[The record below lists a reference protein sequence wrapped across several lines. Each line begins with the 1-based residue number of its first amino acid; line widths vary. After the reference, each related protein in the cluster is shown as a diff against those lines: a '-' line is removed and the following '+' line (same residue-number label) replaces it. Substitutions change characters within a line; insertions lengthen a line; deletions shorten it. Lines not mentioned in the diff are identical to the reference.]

1 MGQAD
6 RVVALTKRLPT
17 HDEMTNAADAAT
29 ALAKARND
37 DGSLTIFVDADGKEM
52 RLAPAVGDV
61 VIDLLGLLA
70 RNNMVTIV
78 PTGAELTTQQ
88 AADLL
93 NVSRPYLSSLLKD
106 GTIDHIQV
114 GSHRRVRLEDL
125 MAYKARRDAGR
136 RGALREMAR
145 LGQQFDAD

>member
-106 GTIDHIQV
+106 GTIAHIQV

>member
-1 MGQAD
+1 MGHAD

-29 ALAKARND
+29 ALARARND

-93 NVSRPYLSSLLKD
+93 NVSRPYLSGLLKD
-106 GTIDHIQV
+106 GTIEHVQV

-145 LGQQFDAD
+145 LGQDFDAD

>member
-1 MGQAD
+1 MGHAD

-29 ALAKARND
+29 ALARARND

-93 NVSRPYLSSLLKD
+93 NVSRPYLSGLLKD

-125 MAYKARRDAGR
+125 MAYKAKRDAGR

-145 LGQQFDAD
+145 LGQDFDAD

>member
-1 MGQAD
+1 MGHAD

-29 ALAKARND
+29 ALARARND

-93 NVSRPYLSSLLKD
+93 NVSRPYLSGLLKD

-145 LGQQFDAD
+145 LGQDFDAD

>member
-1 MGQAD
+1 MGHAD

-29 ALAKARND
+29 ALARARND
-37 DGSLTIFVDADGKEM
+37 DGSLTIFVDADGKEV

-93 NVSRPYLSSLLKD
+93 NVSRPYLSGLLKD

-145 LGQQFDAD
+145 LGQDFDAD